1 MDATAPA
8 TTEES
13 LFKTPEVMVTKTRV
27 VIGSQTFAI
36 ANITSVNI
44 ARVDDTSLAP
54 VGCILAGGAMVL
66 IGAAVALRASGVT
79 ITTIGEGS
87 VWAVVGAAMIFGGL
101 KLGQG
106 NKIKWSL
113 VLRTSGSEMRV
124 LTSPDKDLIGK
135 AAEAVSTAMIARG

>member
-1 MDATAPA
+1 
-8 TTEES
+8 
-13 LFKTPEVMVTKTRV
+13 MVTRTRV

-44 ARVDDTSLAP
+44 ARVDDNSLVPPGCMIAGALLVL
-54 VGCILAGGAMVL
+54 VGIVMLLSGAMWDARQLPNYGSLVL
-66 IGAAVALRASGVT
+66 
-79 ITTIGEGS
+79 
-87 VWAVVGAAMIFGGL
+87 VGALMFLGGW
-101 KLGQG
+101 KLAQG
-106 NKIKWSL
+106 NKTKWSL